1 MSKCPFEHDRS
12 IGIKVGRGMSRIA
25 ITIAG
30 HNERCTCDC
39 KWCASK
45 KKRFLVG
52 GSSSKQLSP
61 LLSLASATELRVP
74 S

>member
-12 IGIKVGRGMSRIA
+12 IGIKVGRGMSRTA

-45 KKRFLVG
+45 KKRF
-52 GSSSKQLSP
+52 SDRRISSKQLSP
-61 LLSLASATELRVP
+61 SLSLARATELRVP